1 MDSDAALMQQHAASG
16 MEWSRSTEGKAVAM
30 KMQGAHVL
38 AVFKQTKKAHLVSE
52 GSCMNWPSFL

>member
-1 MDSDAALMQQHAASG
+1 MDSDAALMQQHAARG
-16 MEWSRSTEGKAVAM
+16 MEWSLSTEGKAVAM

-52 GSCMNWPSFL
+52 GSSMNWPLLL